1 MANIAIIEDETAIA
15 EMYQFKLEQL
25 GHEVRCAI
33 NGQEGLDLLKT
44 FKPSLILL
52 DLMMPVMS
60 GVEMLQK
67 IRATDWGK
75 TVKVVIL
82 TNISEESAPPELRG
96 LAVTRYVVKANYTPV
111 QVASIADE
119 VLANDEPK
127 ES

>member
-96 LAVTRYVVKANYTPV
+96 LAVTRYVVKANRRRSAC
-111 QVASIADE
+111 Q
-119 VLANDEPK
+119 
-127 ES
+127 